1 MPKQKDLKR
10 LVRSRKEKTGEAYT
24 AARAQVVR
32 KKESAPNYAEIAGR
46 TDAVMKKQTGRNWAE
61 WLKILDAQNAADMP
75 HGAIAR
81 YVVSLGTPNWWSQT
95 VTVGYERIRGLRDRG
110 QRRGGAYEATKSRTV
125 PVGLSALYRAFANAR
140 IRKRW
145 LPDTVEVRSA
155 SPNRRMS
162 IKMADGTVVEIGFTA
177 KGEAKS
183 MVALSHTKLPS
194 KSASDEKKAW
204 WAARLDALS
213 KFLS

>member
-10 LVRSRKEKTGEAYT
+10 LVRSRKERTGEAYT
-24 AARAQVVR
+24 AARAQIVR
-32 KKESAPNYAEIAGR
+32 KKEPAPNYSEIAGR
-46 TDAVMKKQTGRNWAE
+46 TDAVMKKQTGRDWAE
-61 WLKILDAQNAADMP
+61 WLKILDAQKAAEKP
-75 HGAIAR
+75 HGEIAQ

-125 PVGLSALYRAFANAR
+125 PVAISTLYRAFTNAR
-140 IRKRW
+140 MRKRW

-162 IKMADGTVVEIGFTA
+162 MKMADGTVVEIGFTA
-177 KGEAKS
+177 KGDAKS
-183 MVALSHTKLPS
+183 MVALSHTKLPN
-194 KSASDEKKAW
+194 KSVSDEKKAW
-204 WAARLDALS
+204 WAERLDALS
-213 KFLS
+213 EVLS